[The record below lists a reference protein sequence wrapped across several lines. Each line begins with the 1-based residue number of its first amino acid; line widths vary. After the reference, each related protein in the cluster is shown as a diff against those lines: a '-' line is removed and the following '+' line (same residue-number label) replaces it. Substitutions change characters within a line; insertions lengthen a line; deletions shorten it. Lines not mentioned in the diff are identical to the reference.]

1 MVKLLA
7 VVSCF
12 IIIVGSILLYMPLN
26 NLLSLDSW
34 QSLSYGPAS
43 QALLPVFILVVDL
56 IACPLL
62 FVAMSEDI

>member
-1 MVKLLA
+1 
-7 VVSCF
+7 
-12 IIIVGSILLYMPLN
+12 MPLN